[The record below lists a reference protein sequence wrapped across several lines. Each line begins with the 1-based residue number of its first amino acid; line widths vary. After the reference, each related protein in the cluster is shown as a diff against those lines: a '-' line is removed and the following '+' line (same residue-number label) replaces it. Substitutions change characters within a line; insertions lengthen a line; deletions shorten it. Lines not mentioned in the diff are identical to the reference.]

1 MTGLSRASAADRPP
15 TTGSAGQVVARLR
28 AIGPMTRSEIGS
40 TMGLSRTTVSATVA
54 QLMQDG
60 WVRERPASGAV
71 LGPGRPATVLT
82 LTRQAGVA
90 IGIDLGRSHA
100 RVVLADLGHEILAEQ
115 RLELQDG
122 WDPTAAFDAVEAL
135 VADVVAAGGAHGTE
149 VVGVG
154 LGLPAPLDTSGH
166 ATSITIPPDWVRED
180 PAQALAQR
188 LGAPVAVE
196 NDANLGA
203 LAEARWGAGRRFDTQ
218 FYVKASTGIGA
229 GLVFQG
235 RLFRGTAGTA
245 GEIGHVTVKD
255 NGLVCRCG
263 SRGCLEVAV
272 GGPALVAQVG
282 HNRAGITTLA
292 ELIDAARDGDL
303 ACSRVLA
310 DAGDTLGVAIA
321 SVLNIL
327 NPDRVILGG
336 ELGGA
341 GELVLASLRE
351 SLGRHALASAVRSA
365 SVVHS
370 QLGQRAE
377 ALGAVLL
384 VLTEAERF
392 PITA

>member
-1 MTGLSRASAADRPP
+1 MSPRSKAPSLPRPP
-15 TTGSAGQVVARLR
+15 TAGSAGQVVARLR
-28 AIGPMTRSEIGS
+28 ATGPMTRSEIGS

-54 QLMQDG
+54 QLMAAG
-60 WVRERPASGAV
+60 WVRERSATGTA
-71 LGPGRPATVLT
+71 GPGRPATVLT

-90 IGIDLGRSHA
+90 VGIDLGRTHV
-100 RVVLADLGHEILAEQ
+100 RVVLADLGHEVLAEES
-115 RLELQDG
+115 RELPDTG
-122 WDPTAAFDAVEAL
+122 DAGVAFDAVEAL
-135 VADVVAAGGAHGTE
+135 VSDVISAGGAARADVVGI
-149 VVGVG
+149 G

-188 LGAPVAVE
+188 LGVPVAVE

-203 LAEARWGAGRRFDTQ
+203 LAEARWGAGRRYDTL

-229 GLVFQG
+229 GLVLSG

-245 GEIGHVTVKD
+245 GEIGHVTVHD

-282 HNRAGITTLA
+282 HNSTGIRTLGQ
-292 ELIDAARDGDL
+292 LIAAARDGDL

-321 SVLNIL
+321 TVLNVL

-351 SLGRHALASAVRSA
+351 SLGRHALASAVRSS
-365 SVVHS
+365 SVVSS

-384 VLTEAERF
+384 VLTEADRF
-392 PITA
+392 AL